1 MHTLPFQLFLDRRL
15 RPVLKSQRKPQQKGP
30 VKIVVGS
37 TFDSIVFDQTK
48 DVLIE
53 FYAPWCGHCKNLEPK
68 YKQLAKKFKKDQD
81 LVIAKFDA
89 TANDAPPEFE
99 FKGFPTIF
107 FVAAGELNNV
117 VKYDGGREVDDF
129 SSFLEENALYSLGKR
144 LQKKTEEL

>member
-1 MHTLPFQLFLDRRL
+1 M
-15 RPVLKSQRKPQQKGP
+15 KPQQKGP
-30 VKIVVGS
+30 VKVVVGS
-37 TFDSIVFDQTK
+37 TFEQVVFDQTK

-68 YKQLAKKFKKDQD
+68 YKQLAKHFKKYPD

-99 FKGFPTIF
+99 FKGFPTFF

-117 VKYDGGREVDDF
+117 VKYEGGREIKDF
-129 SSFLEENALYSLGKR
+129 IAFLQEHAVHSLGSKHV
-144 LQKKTEEL
+144 LSDEL

>member
-1 MHTLPFQLFLDRRL
+1 M
-15 RPVLKSQRKPQQKGP
+15 
-30 VKIVVGS
+30 
-37 TFDSIVFDQTK
+37 
-48 DVLIE
+48 LIE

-68 YKQLAKKFKKDQD
+68 YKQLAKRFKKYPD

-117 VKYDGGREVDDF
+117 VKYEGGREVEDF
-129 SSFLEENALYSLGKR
+129 SSFLREHAVRSLGHTT
-144 LQKKTEEL
+144 KTEL

>member
-1 MHTLPFQLFLDRRL
+1 M
-15 RPVLKSQRKPQQKGP
+15 LKSQRKPRQKGP
-30 VKIVVGS
+30 VTTVVGS
-37 TFDSIVFDQTK
+37 TFDEIVFDETK

-68 YKQLAKKFKKDQD
+68 YKQLAKKFKQYSN

-107 FVAAGELNNV
+107 FVAAGELHHT
-117 VKYDGGREVDDF
+117 VKYEGGREVEDF
-129 SSFLEENALYSLGKR
+129 TSFLQEHAIHSLGSKR
-144 LQKKTEEL
+144 SIDEL

>member
-1 MHTLPFQLFLDRRL
+1 MQLYFEGRL
-15 RPVLKSQRKPQQKGP
+15 RPILRSQRKTQEKGP
-30 VKIVVGS
+30 VKVVVGS
-37 TFDSIVFDQTK
+37 NFEEVVYDSTK

-68 YKQLAKKFKKDQD
+68 YKQLAKKFKRYKD

-107 FVAAGELNNV
+107 FVAAGELNHV
-117 VKYDGGREVDDF
+117 IKYEGGREIEDF
-129 SSFLEENALYSLGKR
+129 SAFLEENAVHSLR
-144 LQKKTEEL
+144 QHTPPTEEKEEL